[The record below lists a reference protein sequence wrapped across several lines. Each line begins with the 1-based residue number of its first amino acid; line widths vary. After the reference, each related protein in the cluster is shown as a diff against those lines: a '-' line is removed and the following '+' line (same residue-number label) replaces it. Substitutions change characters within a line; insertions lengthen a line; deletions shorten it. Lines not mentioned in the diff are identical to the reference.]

1 MNWFALDVKFEKA
14 ASEAVGYALM
24 EAGALG
30 TEEGVGADGAG
41 ELSSAVA
48 YFESRPDGERL
59 RELLVEA
66 LRIYAF
72 PSSALREMQVR
83 EVEERDWLAEWK
95 KQWQPVETGRRFIV
109 APPWTEVC
117 PLPDCILIRI
127 EPGMAFGTGTHET
140 TRLCLA
146 AIEEYFDGGSFLDVG
161 TGTGILAIAAA
172 RLAPEARVEACD
184 TDGAAITIAHQ
195 NARLNGVAEQVNF
208 RVGTADETTEPA
220 DIVCANLTADVII
233 NLLPTLLSLACRRLV
248 LSGILQTQV
257 PDVAQK
263 LSELGIASGEIF
275 FAGEW
280 AVMTTT
286 KQNDE

>member
-1 MNWFALDVKFEKA
+1 MVWHALEVKFEKA

-30 TEEGVGADGAG
+30 TQEGAEDGAA
-41 ELSSAVA
+41 LRMVA
-48 YFESRPDGERL
+48 YFDAPPDTEGMRAS
-59 RELLVEA
+59 LVDA
-66 LRIYAF
+66 LRVYEF
-72 PSSALREMQVR
+72 PSSALIEMQVR
-83 EVEERDWLAEWK
+83 EVAECDWLAEWK
-95 KQWQPVETGRRFIV
+95 KDWQPVEIGRRFII

-117 PLPDCILIRI
+117 PLADSILIRI

-172 RLAPEARVEACD
+172 KLVPSARVEACD
-184 TDGAAITIAHQ
+184 TDASAITIAHQ

-208 RVGTADETTEPA
+208 RVGTADETNDDA
-220 DIVCANLTADVII
+220 DIVCANLTADVIV
-233 NLLPTLLSLACRRLV
+233 NLLPTLLSLSCRRLI

-257 PDVAQK
+257 PDVAEK
-263 LSELGIASGEIF
+263 LNELGIGSGEIF

-280 AVMTTT
+280 AVMTFETR
-286 KQNDE
+286 KDER

>member
-1 MNWFALDVKFEKA
+1 LSV
-14 ASEAVGYALM
+14 
-24 EAGALG
+24 
-30 TEEGVGADGAG
+30 DGAG

-48 YFESRPDGERL
+48 YFESRPDGERV

-66 LRIYAF
+66 LRVYEF
-72 PSSALREMQVR
+72 PASALREMQVR

-95 KQWQPVETGRRFIV
+95 KEWQPVEIGRRFIV

-117 PLPDCILIRI
+117 PVADCILIRI

-146 AIEEYFDGGSFLDVG
+146 AIEEYFDGSSFLDVG

-184 TDGAAITIAHQ
+184 TDGSAITIAHQ

-208 RVGTADETTEPA
+208 RVGTADETTEA
-220 DIVCANLTADVII
+220 ANIVCANLTADVII
-233 NLLPTLLSLACRRLV
+233 NLLPTLLDLSCRRLI

-263 LSELGIASGEIF
+263 LSELGIAGGEIF

-280 AVMTTT
+280 AVMTFETQ
-286 KQNDE
+286 KQ